1 MDEIDGRLVS
11 GLVVLIAVADA
22 GGFGRAAERLGMT
35 QSGVSKAIAK
45 LESRLGARL
54 VQRTSRAVEL
64 TEEGRALYER
74 VGPHLAGIGKA
85 AAETSRSRDAV
96 RGRLRVNVDPLFSR
110 MVLSPKLSEFL
121 LQNPG
126 LELRI
131 ETRDRIADLVS
142 DGFDLAV
149 RFGEPT
155 PSALITRR
163 LFNARILTV
172 ASPIYID
179 RRGRPSNPQDLVRD
193 AHECILAIDPSTGRA
208 FDWEFRRGNELVS
221 VAANGRLT
229 VTDSG
234 TKLGACLSGFGIAQ
248 VIDLGLE
255 HHFKS
260 GALINLFPD
269 WSDERFPLY
278 VYYVSRNHMPA
289 KVRRFINF
297 IADSLGAETVTAS
310 KCSPPAEG
318 DATVTPEATGV

>member
-1 MDEIDGRLVS
+1 MDEID
-11 GLVVLIAVADA
+11 VVLAAVADA
-22 GGFGRAAERLGMT
+22 GGFGRSAERLGMT

-45 LESRLGARL
+45 LESRVGARL
-54 VQRTSRAVEL
+54 VHRTSRAVEL
-64 TEEGRALYER
+64 TDEGRALYER
-74 VGPHLAGIGKA
+74 VVPHLTGIGEA

-96 RGRLRVNVDPLFSR
+96 CGRLRVNVDPLFSR
-110 MVLSPKLSEFL
+110 MVLSPNLSEFL

-155 PSALITRR
+155 PSALIARR
-163 LFNARILTV
+163 LLNARILTV
-172 ASPIYID
+172 ASPIYVD
-179 RRGRPSNPQDLVRD
+179 RHGRPSKPRDLAGDV
-193 AHECILAIDPSTGRA
+193 HECILAIDPSTGRP
-208 FDWEFRRGNELVS
+208 FDWEFRRGNKLDS
-221 VAANGRLT
+221 VAVSGRLT

-234 TKLGACLSGFGIAQ
+234 TKLAACLAGFGIAQ

-269 WSDERFPLY
+269 WSDEHFPLY
-278 VYYVSRNHMPA
+278 AYYVSRNHLPA
-289 KVRRFINF
+289 RVRRFIDF
-297 IADSLGAETVTAS
+297 IAQSLGTESAIAS
-310 KCSPPAEG
+310 KCGPLARG
-318 DATVTPEATGV
+318 GARVTPKATEV